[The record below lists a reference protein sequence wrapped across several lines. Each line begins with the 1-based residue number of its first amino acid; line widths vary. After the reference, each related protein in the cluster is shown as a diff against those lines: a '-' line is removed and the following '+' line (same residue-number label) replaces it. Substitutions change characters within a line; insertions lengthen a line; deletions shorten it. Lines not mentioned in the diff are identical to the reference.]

1 VFTAVNVH
9 DFDGS
14 KLFDVGKKEIGVRKA
29 LLIATLVCLTSLTAS
44 AQSWTF
50 ARDGVEYV
58 IDLPSATWRV
68 VPRVDV
74 HEHVE
79 FVNGNNEVDGYLQL
93 TKIRVNSDTTAANL
107 FQADEKW
114 NLQRLP
120 GYVVCSDCKGES
132 FSGYLS
138 GAAFSYEY
146 IRGGRTMAGR
156 VYYLQLDKRTFYALR
171 FTLARDK
178 LQSIRR
184 QMDSIAQSFR
194 LK

>member
-1 VFTAVNVH
+1 M
-9 DFDGS
+9 
-14 KLFDVGKKEIGVRKA
+14 
-29 LLIATLVCLTSLTAS
+29 
-44 AQSWTF
+44 
-50 ARDGVEYV
+50 
-58 IDLPSATWRV
+58 
-68 VPRVDV
+68 
-74 HEHVE
+74 E
-79 FVNGNNEVDGYLQL
+79 FVNGNNEVNGYLQL
-93 TKIRVNSDTTAANL
+93 TKILVNSDTTAANL

-120 GYVVCSDCKGES
+120 GYVVCSNCNGEA

-146 IRGGRTMAGR
+146 ISGGRTMAGR

>member
-1 VFTAVNVH
+1 
-9 DFDGS
+9 
-14 KLFDVGKKEIGVRKA
+14 
-29 LLIATLVCLTSLTAS
+29 
-44 AQSWTF
+44 
-50 ARDGVEYV
+50 VEYV

-79 FVNGNNEVDGYLQL
+79 FVNGNNEVNGYLQL
-93 TKIRVNSDTTAANL
+93 TKILVNSDTTAANL

-114 NLQRLP
+114 NLHRLP
-120 GYVVCSDCKGES
+120 GYVVCSDCNGEA

-138 GAAFSYEY
+138 GAVFSYEY